1 MAIQKSTPA
10 VDGVHAFKL
19 PDVGEGLIEAELLTW
34 YVQPGDKVTD
44 GQMICEIETA
54 KAVVELPCP
63 FSGTVKELM
72 AAEGETVEVGA
83 VIITVDD
90 GTGGTGASGAA
101 DGGAHGG
108 TDGAA
113 EVTEEREKPL
123 VGYGEK
129 AASTQRRARR
139 RPTPTAPVSAPPP
152 KLSEPAPAGTPGV
165 MAAPAGPAPASGPVG
180 RPLAKP
186 PVRKLAKDL
195 GLDLATVTP
204 TGKGGVVTRDDV
216 RSAAEAPEAPAIEE
230 PAATS
235 APEATPAPDRT
246 ARERRVPIK
255 GVRKHTAAAMVN
267 SAFTAPHVTEF
278 LQVDVTKTMKAVARL
293 RERPD
298 FADVKVSPLL
308 LVAKALLMAIRRHPD
323 VNASWDEEN
332 QEIVVKNYVNLG
344 IAAATERGL
353 VVPNVKDADAKTLPE
368 LAASLKELTDTARSG
383 KTTPADMSQG
393 TITITNVGVFGVDA
407 GTPIINPGE
416 AAILAFGQIRD
427 MPWVHK
433 GELKIRKVTT
443 LSLSFDHRLV
453 DGELGSKVLRDIG
466 TALEDP
472 ELTALAW
479 G

>member
-34 YVQPGDKVTD
+34 YVKPGDEVKD

-63 FSGTVKELM
+63 YSGTVKELF
-72 AAEGETVEVGA
+72 AAEGETVEVGT

-90 GTGGTGASGAA
+90 GTGGSGGGTAEADTGA
-101 DGGAHGG
+101 
-108 TDGAA
+108 
-113 EVTEEREKPL
+113 ETEEREKPL

-129 AASTQRRARR
+129 AASTQRRPRR
-139 RPTPTAPVSAPPP
+139 RPAATAP
-152 KLSEPAPAGTPGV
+152 TP
-165 MAAPAGPAPASGPVG
+165 AAPAPRAAPAPTPEPAAPAAPVRSEG

-195 GLDLATVTP
+195 GIDLATVSP
-204 TGKGGVVTRDDV
+204 TGKDGIITRDDV
-216 RSAAEAPEAPAIEE
+216 HAAVEAVRAPETAPAVETPVETDRSA
-230 PAATS
+230 
-235 APEATPAPDRT
+235 
-246 ARERRVPIK
+246 REQRIPIK

-278 LQVDVTKTMKAVARL
+278 LQVDVTRTMKAVARL

-308 LVAKALLMAIRRHPD
+308 LVAKALLMAIRRHPGI
-323 VNASWDEEN
+323 NASWDEEN

-353 VVPNVKDADAKTLPE
+353 VVPNIKDAESKTLPE
-368 LAASLKELTDTARSG
+368 LAASLKRLTETARAG
-383 KTTPADMSQG
+383 KTGPADMSGG

>member
-34 YVQPGDKVTD
+34 YVKPGDEVKD

-63 FSGTVKELM
+63 YSGTVKELF
-72 AAEGETVEVGA
+72 AAEGETVEVGT

-90 GTGGTGASGAA
+90 GTGGSGGGTAEADTGA
-101 DGGAHGG
+101 
-108 TDGAA
+108 
-113 EVTEEREKPL
+113 ETEEREKPL

-129 AASTQRRARR
+129 AASTQRRPRR
-139 RPTPTAPVSAPPP
+139 RPAATAPTPAAPAPR
-152 KLSEPAPAGTPGV
+152 PAPAPATPEP
-165 MAAPAGPAPASGPVG
+165 AAPAAPVRSEG

-195 GLDLATVTP
+195 GIDLATVSP
-204 TGKGGVVTRDDV
+204 TGKDGIITRDDV
-216 RSAAEAPEAPAIEE
+216 HAAVEAVRAPEA
-230 PAATS
+230 
-235 APEATPAPDRT
+235 APEAAPAVETPVETDRS
-246 ARERRVPIK
+246 AREQRIPIK

-278 LQVDVTKTMKAVARL
+278 LQVDVTRTMKAVARL

-308 LVAKALLMAIRRHPD
+308 LVAKALLMAIRRHPGI
-323 VNASWDEEN
+323 NASWDEEN

-353 VVPNVKDADAKTLPE
+353 VVPNIKDAESQTLPE
-368 LAASLKELTDTARSG
+368 LAASLKRLTETARAG
-383 KTTPADMSQG
+383 KTGPADMSGG

>member
-1 MAIQKSTPA
+1 MAISKNEPA
-10 VDGVHAFKL
+10 VGGVQSFKL
-19 PDVGEGLIEAELLTW
+19 PDVGEGLVEAELLTW
-34 YVQPGDKVTD
+34 YVKPGDEV
-44 GQMICEIETA
+44 GVNQMICEIETA
-54 KAVVELPCP
+54 KAVVELPSP
-63 FSGTVKELM
+63 FAGTVRELL
-72 AAEGETVEVGA
+72 AEEGQTVEVGT

-90 GTGGTGASGAA
+90 GSGGSSAGAA
-101 DGGAHGG
+101 P
-108 TDGAA
+108 A
-113 EVTEEREKPL
+113 EETEEREKPL
-123 VGYGEK
+123 VGYGER
-129 AASTQRRARR
+129 AASTQRRPRR
-139 RPTPTAPVSAPPP
+139 RPTPSAPVSPPVP
-152 KLSEPAPAGTPGV
+152 RISEPAPANTPAV
-165 MAAPAGPAPASGPVG
+165 QETQTAPAPG

-195 GLDLATVTP
+195 GVDLASVTP
-204 TGKGGVVTRDDV
+204 TGEGGVVTREDV
-216 RSAAEAPEAPAIEE
+216 RAAVGRAPEGTETAEAVETAPA
-230 PAATS
+230 AA
-235 APEATPAPDRT
+235 ADRT
-246 ARERRVPIK
+246 ARERRVPVK
-255 GVRKHTAAAMVN
+255 GVRKHTAAAMVG

-278 LQVDVTKTMKAVARL
+278 LQVDVTRTMKAVARL

-298 FADVKVSPLL
+298 FADVRVSPLL
-308 LVAKALLMAIRRHPD
+308 LVAKALLMAVRRHPE
-323 VNASWDEEN
+323 VNASWDEDN

-353 VVPNVKDADAKTLPE
+353 VVPNIKDADAMTLPE
-368 LAASLKELTDTARSG
+368 LAAGLKRLTDTARAG
-383 KTTPADMSQG
+383 KTSPADMSGG

-407 GTPIINPGE
+407 GTPILNPGE

-433 GELKIRKVTT
+433 GKLKIRKVTT

>member
-10 VDGVHAFKL
+10 VDGVNAFKL

-72 AAEGETVEVGA
+72 AAEGETVEVGS

-90 GTGGTGASGAA
+90 GTGGTRASGSADSGA
-101 DGGAHGG
+101 DGE
-108 TDGAA
+108 AA
-113 EVTEEREKPL
+113 EETEEREKPL
-123 VGYGEK
+123 VGYGER

-139 RPTPTAPVSAPPP
+139 RPTPSAPVSAPPP

-195 GLDLATVTP
+195 GVDLAAVTP
-204 TGKGGVVTRDDV
+204 TGKGGVVTREDV
-216 RSAAEAPEAPAIEE
+216 HAAVETPEAPAA
-230 PAATS
+230 PAAAVS
-235 APEATPAPDRT
+235 AAPEATPTPDRT

-323 VNASWDEEN
+323 VNASWDEES

-353 VVPNVKDADAKTLPE
+353 VVPNVKDADAKPLPE
-368 LAASLKELTDTARSG
+368 LAASLKELTDTARAG
-383 KTTPADMSQG
+383 KTSPADMSGG

-407 GTPIINPGE
+407 GTPILNPGE

-466 TALEDP
+466 TVLEDP
-472 ELTALAW
+472 ERTALAW

>member
-34 YVQPGDKVTD
+34 YVQPGDQVSD

-63 FSGTVKELM
+63 FSGTVKELL

-90 GTGGTGASGAA
+90 GTGGSGASETSGAA
-101 DGGAHGG
+101 DGGA
-108 TDGAA
+108 A
-113 EVTEEREKPL
+113 EEPEEREKPL

-129 AASTQRRARR
+129 APRTQRRARR
-139 RPTPTAPVSAPPP
+139 RPTPSAPVSPPTPTAP
-152 KLSEPAPAGTPGV
+152 PAPAEPAELV
-165 MAAPAGPAPASGPVG
+165 APVRP

-195 GLDLATVTP
+195 GVDLAALTP
-204 TGKGGVVTRDDV
+204 TGQGGIVTREDV
-216 RSAAEAPEAPAIEE
+216 QSAAEAAQ
-230 PAATS
+230 
-235 APEATPAPDRT
+235 APEATPEQAAVHTVDTVDRS
-246 ARERRVPIK
+246 AREHRIPIK
-255 GVRKHTAAAMVN
+255 GVRKHTAAAMVG

-278 LQVDVTKTMKAVARL
+278 LQVDVTKTMNAVARL

-308 LVAKALLMAIRRHPD
+308 LVAKTLLMAVRRHPEI
-323 VNASWDEEN
+323 NASWDEEN

-353 VVPNVKDADAKTLPE
+353 IVPNIKDADAQTLPE
-368 LAASLKELTDTARSG
+368 LAASLKELTDTARAG
-383 KTTPADMSQG
+383 KTSPADMSGG

-407 GTPIINPGE
+407 GTPILNQGE

-427 MPWVHK
+427 MPWVHE
-433 GELKIRKVTT
+433 GELAVRKVTT

-466 TALEDP
+466 IALEDP

>member
-1 MAIQKSTPA
+1 MAISKNEPA
-10 VDGVHAFKL
+10 VGGVQSFRL
-19 PDVGEGLIEAELLTW
+19 PDVGEGLVEAELLTW
-34 YVQPGDKVTD
+34 YVKPGDEV
-44 GQMICEIETA
+44 GVNQMICEIETA
-54 KAVVELPCP
+54 KAVVELPSP
-63 FSGTVKELM
+63 FAGTVRELL
-72 AAEGETVEVGA
+72 AEEGQTVEVGA

-90 GTGGTGASGAA
+90 GSGGSSGEA
-101 DGGAHGG
+101 
-108 TDGAA
+108 AA
-113 EVTEEREKPL
+113 ETGSEEREKPL

-129 AASTQRRARR
+129 AASTQRRPRR
-139 RPTPTAPVSAPPP
+139 RPGPSAPVSPPVP
-152 KLSEPAPAGTPGV
+152 RISEPAPANTPAVGETR
-165 MAAPAGPAPASGPVG
+165 AAPAPAAPAQAPG

-195 GLDLATVTP
+195 GVDLASVTP
-204 TGKGGVVTRDDV
+204 TGENGVVTREDV
-216 RSAAEAPEAPAIEE
+216 RAAVGQAPEGPQAAQAVEAAPA
-230 PAATS
+230 AA
-235 APEATPAPDRT
+235 ADRT
-246 ARERRVPIK
+246 ARERRVPVK
-255 GVRKHTAAAMVN
+255 GVRKHTAAAMVG

-278 LQVDVTKTMKAVARL
+278 LQVDVTRTMKAVARL

-298 FADVKVSPLL
+298 FADVRVSPLL
-308 LVAKALLMAIRRHPD
+308 LVAKALLMAVRRHPE

-353 VVPNVKDADAKTLPE
+353 VVPNVKDADAMTLPE
-368 LAASLKELTDTARSG
+368 LAAGLKRLTETARAG
-383 KTTPADMSQG
+383 KTSPADMSGG

-407 GTPIINPGE
+407 GTPILNPGE

-433 GELKIRKVTT
+433 GKLRIRKVTT